1 MKKIL
6 FTIFMTL
13 VGLNAPAIAKE
24 VSTINGSSHLT
35 KGEYDSLKVN
45 GHLTFNGLII
55 KDLLIVNGSIHGENL
70 ECKTVKSNGSFD
82 VDGLQ
87 AGNVESNGSFTGKN
101 IEIIGE
107 AVFNGGIKITNGKL
121 NDIKIATMRTTFTN
135 TVVNGN
141 ILFKKVNKGK
151 GFLDFVNTD
160 VDFLGIQVLELKG
173 RSLIIGDLIFEK
185 DGEIHIFDP
194 AEVKG
199 KIVNAK
205 VIQK

>member
-1 MKKIL
+1 MKQIL

-55 KDLLIVNGSIHGENL
+55 KDLLIVNGSISGENL

-87 AGNVESNGSFTGKN
+87 AGNVESNGSFTGQN
-101 IEIIGE
+101 IEIIG
-107 AVFNGGIKITNGKL
+107 L
-121 NDIKIATMRTTFTN
+121 
-135 TVVNGN
+135 
-141 ILFKKVNKGK
+141 
-151 GFLDFVNTD
+151 
-160 VDFLGIQVLELKG
+160 
-173 RSLIIGDLIFEK
+173 SLI
-185 DGEIHIFDP
+185 HI
-194 AEVKG
+194 
-199 KIVNAK
+199 
-205 VIQK
+205 

>member
-24 VSTINGSSHLT
+24 VSAINGSSHLT

-45 GHLTFNGLII
+45 GHLTFNGLVI
-55 KDLLIVNGSIHGENL
+55 KDLLIVNGSIHGKNL

-87 AGNVESNGSFTGKN
+87 ARNVESNGSFTGKN

-107 AVFNGGIKITNGKL
+107 AVFNGGVKITNGKL

-141 ILFKKVNKGK
+141 ILFKKVNNGK
-151 GFLDFVNTD
+151 GFLDFVSNQSS
-160 VDFLGIQVLELKG
+160 VQVLELKG
-173 RSLIIGDLIFEK
+173 RSLIIGDLIFEE
-185 DGEIHIFDP
+185 DGEIHLFDL

>member
-6 FTIFMTL
+6 FTVCMTL
-13 VGLNAPAIAKE
+13 VGLNVPAIAKE
-24 VSTINGSSHLT
+24 VSMINGSFYLT
-35 KGEYDSLKVN
+35 KGEYDFLKVN
-45 GHLTFNGLII
+45 GHLTFNGLVI
-55 KDLLIVNGSIHGENL
+55 KDLLILNGSIHGENL

-87 AGNVESNGSFTGKN
+87 ARNVESNGSFIGKN

-121 NDIKIATMRTTFTN
+121 NDIKIATMRTTLIN

-141 ILFKKVNKGK
+141 ILFKKVNKVK
-151 GFLDFVNTD
+151 VFLDFVSNQSS
-160 VDFLGIQVLELKG
+160 VQVLELKG
-173 RSLIIGDLIFEK
+173 RSLIIGNLIFEE
-185 DGEIHIFDP
+185 DGEIHLFDL

>member
-1 MKKIL
+1 MKQIL
-6 FTIFMTL
+6 FTIFMTV
-13 VGLNAPAIAKE
+13 VGFNVPANAKE
-24 VSTINGSSHLT
+24 VSTIDGSSHLT
-35 KGEYDSLKVN
+35 RGEYDSLKVN

-82 VDGLQ
+82 VEGFQ
-87 AGNVESNGSFTGKN
+87 AENLESNGSFTGKN

-121 NDIKIATMRTTFTN
+121 NDIKIATMRTTFTDI
-135 TVVNGN
+135 VVNGN
-141 ILFKKVNKGK
+141 IFFKKANKEK
-151 GFLDFVNTD
+151 GFFGFTSNNQSSV
-160 VDFLGIQVLELKG
+160 QVLELKG
-173 RSLIIGDLIFEK
+173 RSLIIGDIIFEEN
-185 DGEIHIFDP
+185 GEIHLFDL